1 VPFTSVFSEKY
12 RTEDKKSFVED
23 LAATFHGNHQRIGLS
38 DLFAVIICHLY
49 ADYVTSSKPKF
60 SSVYGFR
67 YAPGYMLV
75 MTAGTFCEWHFMAN
89 LCRVIKL
96 RESNY
101 TGSAHAQTKR
111 QKPVGHADCRY
122 KMSILLRV
130 FMACNIQL
138 FVRTITQ

>member
-1 VPFTSVFSEKY
+1 ML
-12 RTEDKKSFVED
+12 R
-23 LAATFHGNHQRIGLS
+23 RLS
-38 DLFAVIICHLY
+38 R
-49 ADYVTSSKPKF
+49 
-60 SSVYGFR
+60 SSVVFTVSDMHQ
-67 YAPGYMLV
+67 ASMLV